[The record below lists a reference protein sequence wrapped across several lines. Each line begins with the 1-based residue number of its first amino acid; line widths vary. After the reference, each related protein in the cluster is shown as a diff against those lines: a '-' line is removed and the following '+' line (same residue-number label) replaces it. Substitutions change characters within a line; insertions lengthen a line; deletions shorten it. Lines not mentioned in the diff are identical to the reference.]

1 MTTVLE
7 LNDAELTLYHDQ
19 RIALR
24 SPGIA
29 VLLDNAT
36 HFGETALHL
45 SRTHPRQTN
54 AQYFTRLSAE
64 PLPYATRRV
73 RNHADLVYLHL
84 RELAPLI
91 EGELLLAVPAILTP
105 AQLGVLLGI
114 LQELDIRVSGFV
126 DSAVAATAGAKAPG
140 TACHVDVMMQRAVI
154 TTLGFGDEV
163 SRTGS
168 QEVADCGLARLLED
182 WVNVTADRF
191 VQETRYDPLHAAASE
206 QQLFNQ
212 LHGWIEDHPEQTE
225 LALEIHQGDQ
235 TRRVELSRSLLAQK
249 AAQRF
254 NQLLDAIPEDCP
266 VFLSA
271 RAARLPGLQQTM
283 TQQLRLLQ
291 VLPAEAPAL
300 GCLNNLPEILRGE
313 GDLRLI
319 TRLPHRVAEVL
330 SEQRPQIRPLTPTHA
345 LCQDRAVDLLSPRL
359 PFRTNIQGDAALLLA
374 DDGLTL
380 NGQSLDRDTALHA
393 GDRVGR
399 GEDEYLIIHV
409 EE

>member
-1 MTTVLE
+1 MTTILE

-19 RIALR
+19 SVALR

-29 VLLDNAT
+29 VMLEDST

-54 AQYFTRLSAE
+54 SQYFTRLSAE
-64 PLPYATRRV
+64 PLPYATRQV

-91 EGELLLAVPAILTP
+91 EGELVLAVPAILTP
-105 AQLGVLLGI
+105 EQLGVLLGI
-114 LQELDIRVSGFV
+114 LQELEIRVTGFV
-126 DSAVAATAGAKAPG
+126 DSAVSATAGAEATGP
-140 TACHVDVMMQRAVI
+140 ACHVDVMMQRAVI
-154 TTLGFGDEV
+154 TTLEFNDEV
-163 SRTGS
+163 SRTAS
-168 QEVADCGLARLLED
+168 QEVADCSLARLLED

-212 LHGWIEDHPEQTE
+212 LHGWIEDHPDRTE
-225 LALEIHQGDQ
+225 MALEIHQGDQ
-235 TRRVELSRSLLAQK
+235 TRRVELSLSLLAQK
-249 AAQRF
+249 ATQRYAQL
-254 NQLLDAIPEDCP
+254 QDAIPEGCP

-271 RAARLPGLQQTM
+271 RAARLPGLVPSLTRQHPT
-283 TQQLRLLQ
+283 LR
-291 VLPAEAPAL
+291 VLPGEAPAL
-300 GCLNNLPEILRGE
+300 GCLNNLSEILRGD

-319 TRLPHRVAEVL
+319 TRLPHKVAKVP
-330 SEQRPQIRPLTPTHA
+330 SEPESQIRPLAPTHA
-345 LCQDRAVDLLSPRL
+345 LCQSRAVELRSPRL
-359 PFRTNIQGDAALLLA
+359 PFRTNLGENAALLLA

-380 NGQSLDRDTALHA
+380 NGQRLDRDTALHV
-393 GDRVGR
+393 GDRVGQ